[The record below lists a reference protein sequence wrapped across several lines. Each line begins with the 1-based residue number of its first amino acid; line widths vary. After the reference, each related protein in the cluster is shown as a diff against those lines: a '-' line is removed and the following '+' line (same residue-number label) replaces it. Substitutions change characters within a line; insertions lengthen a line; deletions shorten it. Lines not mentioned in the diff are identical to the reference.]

1 MDIQTTNNNLL
12 FRIKPKDASRKVT
25 GDVVKRGRLLIGRAE
40 SCDVIIDDDGISAIH
55 AVLEIYEGKAR
66 IYDMNSTNGT
76 WVSGKRVV
84 VADLNPGDNFA
95 LSNIDLSFLAYHQED
110 ELPPILDA
118 LEPAKGAA
126 SVKLP
131 PAPPLAAA
139 VKAAPMSSVV
149 DKTTTE
155 KRPPVAPQVT
165 EEVPY
170 VSYPLASDPRADKT
184 EYIFETPGELYPIFK
199 YEPTKQAIEIIILFK
214 DRVFS
219 VDYLPEGDASYGLAG
234 FRPKDNELV
243 FPYLGKTERIPFVDM
258 RGGRASVHKLP
269 GYEILHLS
277 EKQTKAVNQGSGLI
291 DLNPTDILRFHNG
304 NLQIYLR
311 HVEAPPQVAA
321 APIMRRD
328 PVLRRYLALF
338 LIFTLVF
345 SGAIQLVQFEKEEE
359 EKEEKAPERLATIL
373 YKQEKLVTSKNVAV
387 DKSKI
392 APKRIQKSPEIKTP
406 VKQPDVKPPERPL
419 VKNADKTD
427 NKTQGSKTAKET
439 RVVRRGN
446 PASKNTAEA
455 KAGGPASGQ
464 KRPGAAA
471 GTSSSAFSGV
481 KSSGPVEVYKSADF
495 SSNVNTILAKG
506 GTVSA
511 VKGANIESGEGG
523 ANQFG
528 SGIAT
533 GQGSGTLAKA
543 TVTSSQ
549 GSLTGAASGVI
560 GTATKGAEGL
570 SSKTT
575 IYTAG
580 IPSETV
586 VLGSMDPDV
595 IRRILMDNLP
605 KFRFCY
611 QSELERSGDEKT
623 QGVIKLNFVIGASGN
638 VSQAGVDDSSQLPG
652 NVKRC
657 VVSVLRGIQFPQP
670 LGGGTV
676 EVKQPMNFYPKKL

>member
-1 MDIQTTNNNLL
+1 MDIQTSKNNLL
-12 FRIKPKDASRKVT
+12 FRIKPKDPAHRVE
-25 GDVVKRGRLLIGRAE
+25 GDVVSRGRLMLGRAE
-40 SCDVIIDDDGISAIH
+40 SCDVIIDDDAISAVH
-55 AVLEIYEGKAR
+55 AVLEIFEGRAR

-76 WVSGKRVV
+76 WVGGKRIV
-84 VADLNPGDNFA
+84 VADLNPGDSFS
-95 LSNIDLSFLAYHQED
+95 LSNIDLSLLAYRPDD
-110 ELPPILDA
+110 ELPPVLDA
-118 LEPAKGAA
+118 LEPSKGIA
-126 SVKLP
+126 STKVAPPELPPKAPVAEEKVQEKKLP
-131 PAPPLAAA
+131 VAPKVSDGDVPYLVYPLAA
-139 VKAAPMSSVV
+139 
-149 DKTTTE
+149 D
-155 KRPPVAPQVT
+155 PQ
-165 EEVPY
+165 
-170 VSYPLASDPRADKT
+170 ADNS
-184 EYIFETPGELYPIFK
+184 EYIFETPDALYPIFK
-199 YEPTKQAIEIIILFK
+199 YEPAKQSVEVIILFK

-219 VDYLPEGDASYGLAG
+219 VDYLPETDGSYGMAG
-234 FRPKDNELV
+234 FEPKENELV
-243 FPYLGKTERIPFVDM
+243 FPYLGKSERVPFVDL
-258 RGGRASVHKLP
+258 RGGVASVHKLP

-277 EKQTKAVNQGSGLI
+277 ESQSKAVNQGMGTI
-291 DLNPTDILRFHNG
+291 DLHPHDILRFHKG
-304 NLQIYLR
+304 RIQIFLR
-311 HVEAPPQVAA
+311 RVEAPPKVAA
-321 APIMRRD
+321 APLMRRD
-328 PVLRRYLALF
+328 PILRKYLALF
-338 LIFTLVF
+338 LLITFVF
-345 SGAIQLVQFEKEEE
+345 CGGIQFAQFEKEEE
-359 EKEEKAPERLATIL
+359 IKEEKAPERLATIL
-373 YKQEKLVTSKNVAV
+373 YKQEKMLVSKNVAV

-392 APKRIQKSPEIKTP
+392 APKRVQKSPEVKTP
-406 VKQPDVKPPERPL
+406 VKQPDVKPPERPA

-427 NKTQGSKTAKET
+427 HKTQGSKTAKET

-446 PASKNTAEA
+446 PSSKNTAEA

-471 GTSSSAFSGV
+471 GTSSSAFSGA

-495 SSNVNTILAKG
+495 SSNMNSLLAKG

-511 VKGANIESGEGG
+511 LKGANIASGEGG
-523 ANQFG
+523 SNSFG

-533 GQGSGTLAKA
+533 GQGSGTLQKA
-543 TVTSSQ
+543 TVTSST

-638 VSQAGVDDSSQLPG
+638 VTQAGVDDSSNLPG
-652 NVKRC
+652 GVKRC
-657 VVSVLRGIQFPQP
+657 VVSVLRGIQFPSP
-670 LGGGTV
+670 MGGGTV
-676 EVKQPMNFYPKKL
+676 EVKQPMNFYPKKI